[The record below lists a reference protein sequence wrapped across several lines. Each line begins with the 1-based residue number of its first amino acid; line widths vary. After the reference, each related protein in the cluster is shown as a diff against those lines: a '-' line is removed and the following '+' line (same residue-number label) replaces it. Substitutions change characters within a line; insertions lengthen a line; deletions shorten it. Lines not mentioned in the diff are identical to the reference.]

1 MGEIRKAYKA
11 AYRKRIR
18 KAKLKYVQVHDD
30 LIAQSLPVA
39 DPSHDVV
46 DEQTR
51 IQPITAE
58 VGENLRKPLNKPQ
71 AYVDH
76 DAQAGPAKGN
86 LGGQASPP
94 LNRRALLMMHN
105 AQKLRQA
112 RSPEDHQPQ
121 PAPISES
128 VKKLSTF
135 SLGERKLIQLRKE
148 AKPKLDTTAENF
160 SITKIPFTALK
171 NLLHLTNGGYGRVFT
186 ARWNDK
192 YVVIKKF
199 KGIDAEKNASRE
211 LGQVKLGSDSSYV
224 VAVIGITWWPSES
237 GRSTP
242 CLVYPYEGNTLW
254 DTIKDQESHPL
265 VEPLRA
271 CAEICNAVHSLHI
284 DSGMLHLDLK
294 GDNVLI
300 RRKEKTG
307 QYRVHLVDMGCSQL
321 MKYNL
326 NQYLEQFRLK
336 ASEKHWYAPEW
347 NHDTHLTPSA
357 DVWSLGYL
365 LVDCLIPKGKGEYHS
380 VPPSAGPI
388 ASKYNTK
395 IEELVLACFNT
406 TPRFRPSIPRL
417 KTAFI

>member
-1 MGEIRKAYKA
+1 
-11 AYRKRIR
+11 
-18 KAKLKYVQVHDD
+18 
-30 LIAQSLPVA
+30 
-39 DPSHDVV
+39 VV

-58 VGENLRKPLNKPQ
+58 VGENLRKPLNKAQ
-71 AYVDH
+71 AYVGD
-76 DAQAGPAKGN
+76 DAQDGPAKGN
-86 LGGQASPP
+86 LGGQASLPR
-94 LNRRALLMMHN
+94 NRRALMKYN
-105 AQKLRQA
+105 AQILCQA
-112 RSPEDHQPQ
+112 RSPEVHQPQ
-121 PAPISES
+121 PGPISVS
-128 VKKLSTF
+128 VKKPSTF
-135 SLGERKLIQLRKE
+135 SRGELKLIKLRNE
-148 AKPKLDTTAENF
+148 AKPKLNTTAENF
-160 SITKIPFTALK
+160 SIPKIPYAAFK
-171 NLLHLTNGGYGRVFT
+171 NVSHLVSGGYGRVFT
-186 ARWNDK
+186 AKWNAK

-199 KGIDAEKNASRE
+199 RGDDAEKYASRE
-211 LGQVKLGSDSSYV
+211 LGQVKVGSHSSYV
-224 VAVIGITWWPSES
+224 VAVIGITWWPSDS

-254 DTIKDQESHPL
+254 DAIKDQESHPL

-271 CAEICNAVHSLHI
+271 CAEICNAVHSLHK

-307 QYRVHLVDMGCSQL
+307 PYKVQLVDMGCSQL
-321 MKYNL
+321 VKKNL
-326 NQYLEQFRLK
+326 NQYLEQFRHK
-336 ASEKHWYAPEW
+336 ASEKHWFAPEW

-395 IEELVLACFNT
+395 IEELVLGCFNT
-406 TPRFRPSIPRL
+406 DPRFRPTIPLLR
-417 KTAFI
+417 TAFI